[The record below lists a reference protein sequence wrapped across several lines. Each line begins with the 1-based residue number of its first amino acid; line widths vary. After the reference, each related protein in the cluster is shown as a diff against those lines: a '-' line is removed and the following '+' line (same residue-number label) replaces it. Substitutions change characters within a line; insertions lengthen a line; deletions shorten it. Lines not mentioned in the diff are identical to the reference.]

1 MKVQERRVGDVV
13 VIELSGQLT
22 VGDGLIR
29 LKDKI
34 NSVLLEGFRNIVLDL
49 GDVRYIDSGG
59 LGELVA
65 SLTSVTR
72 ENGSLK
78 LVNVGRRSKDL
89 LATTKLL
96 TVFDTYDTEGEAIN
110 SFQSE
115 QVVAQATAG

>member
-78 LVNVGRRSKDL
+78 LVSVGRRSKDL

-115 QVVAQATAG
+115 QVVAQVTAG

>member
-22 VGDGLIR
+22 LGDGLIR

-59 LGELVA
+59 LGELVS

-78 LVNVGRRSKDL
+78 LVNVGRRSQDL
-89 LATTKLL
+89 LIMTKLV
-96 TVFDTYDTEGEAIN
+96 TVFDTYDTEDEAIA
-110 SFQSE
+110 SFQTE
-115 QVVAQATAG
+115 PVVA

>member
-1 MKVQERRVGDVV
+1 MKVQERRIGDVV

-22 VGDGLIR
+22 LGDGLSR
-29 LKDKI
+29 LRDKI

-78 LVNVGRRSKDL
+78 LVSVGRRSKDL

-115 QVVAQATAG
+115 QVVA

>member
-1 MKVQERRVGDVV
+1 MQVQERRIGDVV

-22 VGDGLIR
+22 LGDGLGR
-29 LKDKI
+29 LRDKI
-34 NSVLLEGFRNIVLDL
+34 NSVLFEGCRNIVLDL
-49 GDVRYIDSGG
+49 GDVRSIDSSG
-59 LGELVA
+59 LGQLVS

-89 LATTKLL
+89 FATTKLVRL
-96 TVFDTYDTEGEAIN
+96 FDTYDTEGEAIN

-115 QVVAQATAG
+115 QVVAQVTAG